1 MPGVM
6 SWEEMNWLLPDFDE
20 TGLIY
25 HGSQPENLISIF
37 QNGLIPRYK
46 SPRDGAETIYNAH
59 YRHRPKSIPDWVDPR
74 QCIFRL
80 HEQGQARR
88 L

>member
-25 HGSQPENLISIF
+25 HGSQPENLVSIF
-37 QNGLIPRYK
+37 QNGLIPGTKVQEIVLKLSTMRTTGTGR
-46 SPRDGAETIYNAH
+46 SPFLTGWIRGNAF
-59 YRHRPKSIPDWVDPR
+59 SVT
-74 QCIFRL
+74 
-80 HEQGQARR
+80 
-88 L
+88 